1 MKDTALRLVVTGGTG
16 ALGSAVVRRLLEQGH
31 RVAVPY
37 RGAEGWKA
45 LRAGAGPGT
54 STGLWGDAADISD
67 LDAARGFMDAA
78 AREMG
83 GIDGVAALAGGYAGS
98 GPLETTPATEWDDM
112 LRINLSSAHATCRA
126 AIPHLLRGGGSVV
139 TVVSRSAEA
148 GGAGAAGY
156 ATAKM
161 GVLALTRALALENR
175 DRGIRFNAISPAI
188 IDTAANRAAMPKAD
202 RSRWTP
208 PEAIAL
214 VVAWLLSPASAPVT
228 GAVIPV

>member
-1 MKDTALRLVVTGGTG
+1 MKEAALRLVVTGGTG
-16 ALGSAVVRRLLEQGH
+16 ALGSAVVRLLLHEGH

-37 RGAEGWKA
+37 RGAEGWKT
-45 LRAGAGPGT
+45 LRAGAGAT
-54 STGLWGDAADISD
+54 TALWGDAADMSD
-67 LDAARGFMDAA
+67 LGAAGGFMDAA
-78 AREMG
+78 ATEMG

-98 GPLETTPATEWDDM
+98 GPLETTPSREWDDM
-112 LRINLSSAHATCRA
+112 LRINLASAHATCRTA
-126 AIPHLLRGGGSVV
+126 LPHLLRNGGSVV
-139 TVVSRSAEA
+139 TVVSRSAET

-161 GVLALTRALALENR
+161 GVLALTRSLALENR
-175 DRGIRFNAISPAI
+175 DRGVRFNAISPAI

-214 VVAWLLSPASAPVT
+214 AIAWLLSPASAPVT

>member
-1 MKDTALRLVVTGGTG
+1 MKDPALRLVVTGGTG
-16 ALGSAVVRRLLEQGH
+16 GLGSAVVRLLLEQGH

-45 LRAGAGPGT
+45 LRAGAGPGA
-54 STGLWGDAADISD
+54 SASLWGATADMSD
-67 LDAARGFMDAA
+67 VDAARSFMDAA

-83 GIDGVAALAGGYAGS
+83 GLDGVAALAGGYAGS
-98 GPLETTPATEWDDM
+98 GPLDATPVKEWDDM

-126 AIPHLLRGGGSVV
+126 AIPHLLEGGGSVV

-161 GVLALTRALALENR
+161 GVLTLTRALALENR
-175 DRGIRFNAISPAI
+175 DRSIRFNAISPLT

-208 PEAIAL
+208 PEAIAR
-214 VVAWLLSPASAPVT
+214 VVAWLLSPASASVT